1 MAIVVWFT
9 VALALWHFTI
19 FVPDRFWE
27 GIMGA
32 LIGTVV
38 GGLISGALVQV
49 ILGHGL
55 NETGVIAFIAAIPGT
70 LAGAAVIY
78 WMGLRADE
86 SEAGT

>member
-1 MAIVVWFT
+1 MAFVVWFT

-32 LIGTVV
+32 LIGTVI
-38 GGLISGALVQV
+38 GGLISGLLIQVAL
-49 ILGHGL
+49 GRAMS
-55 NETGVIAFIAAIPGT
+55 ETDMITFFAAVPGT

-78 WMGLRADE
+78 WMGLRAGE
-86 SEAGT
+86 SEAGV